1 MSEENQGIH
10 NRKLVHQIIEASF
23 EEKEEKT
30 TQRDLALERS
40 LFEATPRAG
49 ALLVESYGRTVQQ
62 RVKSLSP
69 NIVLFEYSKFLV
81 SSASAKFC

>member
-1 MSEENQGIH
+1 MSEEIQGNH
-10 NRKLVHQIIEASF
+10 NRKQIHQTTEASF
-23 EEKEEKT
+23 EKKEETT
-30 TQRDLALERS
+30 TQRDLAVERS

-49 ALLVESYGRTVQQ
+49 ALLVESYGRTAQQ

-81 SSASAKFC
+81 SSA